1 MAVHWVTGA
10 ASGIGAELARALLA
24 QGHAVCA
31 ADLRREGLETLR
43 DTAPDPAR
51 LHCAALDVRDAEAWA
66 ALLAQLLRRFGRLDV
81 LHNVAGVLKPGYMET
96 ASAAD
101 VDFHVDVNLKGVM
114 HGSQCA
120 ARQMLEQGGGHII
133 NIASLAGL
141 APVPGLALY
150 SASKFGVRGYSLAI
164 AHELKGRGVKVT
176 VVCPDAVQTPM
187 LDLQRE
193 REEAALTFS
202 GGAGLTVAA
211 VRDAILGPVLRDAPL
226 ELTLPRGRGAL
237 SRLAGALPALSQP
250 LLERFRQRGL
260 REQARLRRG
269 PAATPLAETDPP
281 IEKPS

>member
-1 MAVHWVTGA
+1 VAVHWVTGA

-24 QGHAVCA
+24 QGHRVCA
-31 ADLRREGLETLR
+31 ADLRREALDALAG
-43 DTAPDPAR
+43 AAGDPSCLLIAQ
-51 LHCAALDVRDAEAWA
+51 LDVRDAAAWA
-66 ALLAQLLRRFGRLDV
+66 ALLEQILARFGRLDV
-81 LHNVAGVLKPGYMET
+81 LHNVAGVLRPGYVDD

-101 VDFHVDVNLKGVM
+101 VDFHIDVNLKGVI

-120 ARQMLEQGGGHII
+120 ARQMLRQGSGHII
-133 NIASLAGL
+133 NIASLAAL

-164 AHELKGRGVKVT
+164 AHELKARGVKLS

-187 LDLQRE
+187 LDLQRS

-202 GGAGLTVAA
+202 GGAGLTVAE

-237 SRLAGALPALSQP
+237 SRLAGALPALTQP

-260 REQARLRRG
+260 REQRRQQAVDSKG
-269 PAATPLAETDPP
+269 LAVPPAAKQP
-281 IEKPS
+281 